1 MDGINMRILGELPI
15 VIPPL
20 DEQDEILAS
29 VREETQCTETAIQ
42 AVSTHI
48 NLLREYRTR
57 LIADVGHRQ
66 AGRAQ
71 RGIARARRGRSPGRG
86 WETDED
92 AHLDEMDEM
101 EGVDA

>member
-15 VIPPL
+15 VLPPL
-20 DEQDEILAS
+20 DEQDEILES

-57 LIADVGHRQ
+57 LITDVVTGKLDVRGAELPVLDEAEALEDWKTDGDADV
-66 AGRAQ
+66 
-71 RGIARARRGRSPGRG
+71 
-86 WETDED
+86 
-92 AHLDEMDEM
+92 DEMDEM